1 MPGCGAAEF
10 QLARRRENE
19 LAGKDIMRIEISNP
33 EEIKLNMTA
42 MIDIVFQLLVF
53 FIMTFKIV
61 AMEGDFNVKMP
72 LASETADSLDTEFPD
87 LITVRLLAGQN
98 GNIAGIV
105 VDDNETL
112 DQNTMFM
119 DLTKLVEDR
128 LGGEGD
134 PEDASETEVEFDIAY
149 NLKYS
154 FTVQAIEAVSGRVQT
169 DGTVKKLIKKVKFK
183 DSKNGG

>member
-1 MPGCGAAEF
+1 
-10 QLARRRENE
+10 
-19 LAGKDIMRIEISNP
+19 MRIPITNP

-72 LASETADSLDTEFPD
+72 LASETADSLEEELPD
-87 LITVRLLAGQN
+87 LITVRLLAGEN
-98 GNIAGIV
+98 GNIASIV

-112 DQNTMFM
+112 NQTTMFQ
-119 DLTKLVEDR
+119 DLTKIVEER
-128 LGGEGD
+128 LGGEVN
-134 PEDASETEVEFDIAY
+134 PEQASETEVEFDIAY

-154 FTVQAIEAVSGRVQT
+154 YTVKAIEAVSGRVQS
-169 DGTVKKLIKKVKFK
+169 DGTIKKLIQKVKFK
-183 DSKNGG
+183 DTKKGN